1 MISCKTSSLVDLP
14 AIARCHAQAF
24 PTALAVKHGARFTQR
39 MLEWYIV
46 SERGEMF
53 HIEDGDEVAAYCG
66 AIRIHQPGLPGAFT
80 SISQHAFRYF
90 VISYL
95 QRPWLFFHRENLKK
109 LPGIVRNVKMKLTGK
124 PQPAVSATQAARFTP
139 SWGLVVIGADP
150 AHQGKGYGSALL
162 QEFERRARLDGVT
175 KLHLSV
181 HPNNKTAIASYE
193 RNGWVAEVVTDNSI
207 SMVKRLKTNPSNDA
221 LDSLTL

>member
-1 MISCKTSSLVDLP
+1 MISCKTSSLDDLP

-80 SISQHAFRYF
+80 SISQHAFHYF

-139 SWGLVVIGADP
+139 SWGLVVIGANP

-162 QEFERRARLDGVT
+162 QEFERRAREDKVD
-175 KLHLSV
+175 KVHLSV
-181 HPNNKTAIASYE
+181 HPDNQTAIASYQ
-193 RNGWVAEVVTDNSI
+193 RNGWKADTITENSM
-207 SMVKRLKTNPSNDA
+207 SMVKDISETSSEKA
-221 LDSLTL
+221 LDTPQT